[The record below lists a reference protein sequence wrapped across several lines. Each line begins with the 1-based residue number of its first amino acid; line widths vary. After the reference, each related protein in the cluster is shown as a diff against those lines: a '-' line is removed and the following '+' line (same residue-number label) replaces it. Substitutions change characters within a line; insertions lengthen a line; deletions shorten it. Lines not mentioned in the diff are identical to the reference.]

1 AVLDAY
7 RRILGDNH
15 PHTLISRNNLA
26 SLLQDQGRLVEAAAE
41 HCDVLAI
48 RRRVLGDNHPHT
60 LISLENVASV
70 LQALRLSVEELRGD
84 DSDRNAP
91 ECRG

>member
-1 AVLDAY
+1 
-7 RRILGDNH
+7 
-15 PHTLISRNNLA
+15 
-26 SLLQDQGRLVEAAAE
+26 DQGRLVEAAAE